1 MSELAEGARL
11 EIVCTVYS
19 STEGSN
25 PSLSANTGLICM
37 SYLVLARKYRPQIFE
52 QVVKQDHITR
62 TLANAILSN
71 RMHHAVLF
79 SGPRGTGKTT
89 VARIL
94 AKAMNCEN
102 GPTPAPCNQCKIC
115 REITAGSGIDFFE
128 IDGASN
134 NSVDQVRELCEN
146 VKYLPAHSRF
156 KIYIIDEVHM
166 LSTAAFNALLKTLEE
181 PPSHVLFILATTE
194 PHKIPATVLS
204 RCQRHDFRRIGI
216 KPIVEHM
223 LNLCAREG
231 FNISPDSLDIIAR
244 EAGGCMRDAL
254 SLLDQVMVCSLKG
267 AEQKDVA
274 DILGIVDRKIIFN
287 TSSALFAGNI
297 SALLEILDGIYYTGY
312 DIRKFYKDLTV
323 HFRNIL
329 VVKIAKQ
336 TGGLVDL
343 PDHEI
348 DSIKAQVKDV
358 SSVLINQIFDI
369 LFREASLVKFSDDP
383 KLAIEMIFVR
393 LLSMKPVLPIDLFIK
408 KLDQLKN
415 QIDYES
421 EEKGYILTQK
431 GNNKKK
437 SSPPLIDK
445 KEKQD
450 FRQNHNGAVL
460 PDDDLQQPRKIN
472 EACDGDLQKY
482 GKTVLTTGEDSSSA
496 WKKVCNIISKKH
508 PFLKEILKNSSIKK
522 LTDNA
527 AEIEVSGTK
536 HQLGRIIRGKN
547 IAIIQKTWENLF
559 NKKID
564 IVINKKEIAE
574 EPKNLK
580 ADQDNLLKQEAL
592 KNPLVLAAMEIFNG
606 SVVDVKLINV

>member
-11 EIVCTVYS
+11 EIVCAVYS

-37 SYLVLARKYRPQIFE
+37 PYLVLARKYRPQIFD

-94 AKAMNCEN
+94 AKAMNCES

-115 REITAGSGIDFFE
+115 MEITAGSGIDFFE

-216 KPIVEHM
+216 KSIVEHM
-223 LNLCAREG
+223 VNLCAREG
-231 FNISPDSLDIIAR
+231 FNISPSSLDVIAR

-254 SLLDQVMVCSLKG
+254 SLLDQVMVCSLEG

-287 TSSALFAGNI
+287 TSSALFSGNI
-297 SALLEILDGIYYTGY
+297 SALLEILDEIYYTGH
-312 DIRKFYKDLTV
+312 DLRKFYKDLIV

-336 TGGLVDL
+336 TEGLLDL

-348 DSIKAQVKDV
+348 DSIKDQVKDV
-358 SSVLINQIFDI
+358 SSILINQIFDI
-369 LFREASLVKFSDDP
+369 LFKEASLVKYSDDP
-383 KLAIEMIFVR
+383 KLAIEMTFVR

-415 QIDYES
+415 QIDYKS
-421 EEKGYILTQK
+421 EEKDYTLTPM
-431 GNNKKK
+431 GNDNKK

-445 KEKQD
+445 EKNQD
-450 FRQNHNGAVL
+450 SRQSHNGAVL
-460 PDDDLQQPRKIN
+460 SDSDLQQTRKTN
-472 EACDGDLQKY
+472 TAEYGELPES
-482 GKTVLTTGEDSSSA
+482 GKTVLTPADDPPCA
-496 WKKVCNIISKKH
+496 WKKVCDIISKKY
-508 PFLKEILKNSSIKK
+508 PFLKDILIKSSIEK
-522 LTDNA
+522 LTDNT
-527 AEIEVSGTK
+527 AEITISGTK
-536 HQLGRIIRGKN
+536 QQLGRVTRDKN
-547 IAIIQKTWENLF
+547 IAIIKKTWEDLF
-559 NKKID
+559 NKKIN
-564 IVINKKEIAE
+564 ILIHGTEIAG
-574 EPKNLK
+574 EPKSLK
-580 ADQDNLLKQEAL
+580 TDQDNLLKQEAL
-592 KNPLVLAAMEIFNG
+592 KNPLVLDAMEIFNG
-606 SVVDVKLINV
+606 NIVDVKLVNL

>member
-1 MSELAEGARL
+1 
-11 EIVCTVYS
+11 
-19 STEGSN
+19 
-25 PSLSANTGLICM
+25 LICM
-37 SYLVLARKYRPQIFE
+37 PYLVLARKYRPQIFD

-94 AKAMNCEN
+94 AKAMNCES

-115 REITAGSGIDFFE
+115 MEITAGSGIDFFE

-216 KPIVEHM
+216 KSIVEHM
-223 LNLCAREG
+223 VNLCAREG
-231 FNISPDSLDIIAR
+231 FNISPSSLDVIAR

-254 SLLDQVMVCSLKG
+254 SLLDQVMVCSLEG

-287 TSSALFAGNI
+287 TSSALFSGNI
-297 SALLEILDGIYYTGY
+297 SALLEILDEIYYTGH
-312 DIRKFYKDLTV
+312 DLRKFYKDLIV

-336 TGGLVDL
+336 TEGLLDL

-348 DSIKAQVKDV
+348 DSIKDQVKDV
-358 SSVLINQIFDI
+358 SSILINQIFDI
-369 LFREASLVKFSDDP
+369 LFKEASLVKYSDDP
-383 KLAIEMIFVR
+383 KLAIEMTFVR

-415 QIDYES
+415 QIDYKS
-421 EEKGYILTQK
+421 EEKDYTLTPM
-431 GNNKKK
+431 GNDNKK

-445 KEKQD
+445 EKNQD
-450 FRQNHNGAVL
+450 SRQSHNGAVL
-460 PDDDLQQPRKIN
+460 SDSDLQQTRKTN
-472 EACDGDLQKY
+472 TAEYGELPES
-482 GKTVLTTGEDSSSA
+482 GKTVLTPADDPPCA
-496 WKKVCNIISKKH
+496 WKKVCDIISKKY
-508 PFLKEILKNSSIKK
+508 PFLKDILIKSSIEK
-522 LTDNA
+522 LTDNT
-527 AEIEVSGTK
+527 AEITISGTK
-536 HQLGRIIRGKN
+536 QQLGRVTRDKN
-547 IAIIQKTWENLF
+547 IAIIKKTWEDLF
-559 NKKID
+559 NKKIN
-564 IVINKKEIAE
+564 ILIHGTEIAG
-574 EPKNLK
+574 EPKSLK
-580 ADQDNLLKQEAL
+580 TDQDNLLKQEAL
-592 KNPLVLAAMEIFNG
+592 KNPLVLDAMEIFNG
-606 SVVDVKLINV
+606 NIVDVKLVNL